1 MITSEEV
8 MAAIQ
13 PTKKFDLRFL
23 RDMDESLKI
32 EEVGHKQGDKILNKY
47 KLILNTT

>member
-13 PTKKFDLRFL
+13 QTKKLDLRFL
-23 RDMDESLKI
+23 RDMDELLKTEKVI
-32 EEVGHKQGDKILNKY
+32 THKQGDKILCR
-47 KLILNTT
+47 